1 MAPKSKKAPAASASA
16 PASAAVVVDVDV
28 AEPAPAEPV
37 VVDVVEEIVPE
48 PTQPRRQA
56 PQQQVTFVLDNN
68 QLGRGIAEGD
78 EGDEGDEDYIDDE
91 DDEDEDDVEFD
102 EEGDEDDLAS
112 AIGQVAQLLVTED
125 GEAVGDVLRGILDA
139 IDKQNKILYRG
150 LQLLETKLAGGGR
163 R

>member
-1 MAPKSKKAPAASASA
+1 MAPKSKKASA
-16 PASAAVVVDVDV
+16 ASAAVVVDVDV
-28 AEPAPAEPV
+28 AEPAPAEPEV
-37 VVDVVEEIVPE
+37 LEEIVPE

-56 PQQQVTFVLDNN
+56 PQQVTFVLDD

-78 EGDEGDEDYIDDE
+78 EGDEGDDDYI

-150 LQLLETKLAGGGR
+150 LQLLEAKLAGGGR